1 MLLYQLL
8 RPLVRMG
15 LTIFFRKIHINGVEN
30 IPKNRPFVI
39 AANHQTAFFEPMLLA
54 CFLPMP
60 IHVITRGDVF
70 AKTFF
75 RKLLESMNM
84 IPIFRFRNGFS
95 NLRQNNE
102 SFEKC
107 YEVLKNR
114 GAILIFS
121 EGNVAMKPRLRSLQK
136 GTARLTLGAARAG
149 AKDIVIV
156 PIGISYTHPDQ
167 PRCEAMIEIGQTI
180 DIQPFSTAYQTNEPK
195 TVAHLTQTITAC
207 LLPLV
212 VHVDNPSNDD
222 LAEKAFARVRAT
234 HPTSI
239 FPILLQR
246 SAMFER
252 EKNIANQIN
261 NGERMAIDTLNRSP
275 KFSLLGVL
283 LWLPHIIGKIFTWL
297 PFHFTWKY
305 VEKNV
310 QEIEFKGPML
320 FAIVLFASMG
330 YGLLFW
336 GFLSLFLGW
345 KAILVVVGW
354 TICGYI
360 GVVYKEL

>member
-15 LTIFFRKIHINGVEN
+15 LTIFFRKIHINGLEN

-39 AANHQTAFFEPMLLA
+39 AANHQTAFFEPILLA
-54 CFLPMP
+54 CFLPIP
-60 IHVITRGDVF
+60 IHSIARGDMF
-70 AKTFF
+70 AKPFF
-75 RKLLESMNM
+75 RRLLESMNM

-95 NLRQNNE
+95 GLRNNKE

-121 EGNVAMKPRLRSLQK
+121 EGNVEMKPRLRTLQK
-136 GTARLTLGAARAG
+136 GTARLTLGATQAG
-149 AKDIVIV
+149 VKDICIV
-156 PIGISYTHPDQ
+156 PIGISYTYPDQ
-167 PRCEAMIEIGQTI
+167 PRCEAMIEIGQII

-207 LLPLV
+207 LLPLL
-212 VHVDNPSNDD
+212 VHVANPSNDE
-222 LAEKAFARVRAT
+222 LAKKAFAQARAAY
-234 HPTSI
+234 PTPI
-239 FPILLQR
+239 FPILPHH

-261 NGERMAIDTLNRSP
+261 NGDITTIDTLSTSP
-275 KFSLLGVL
+275 NISVLGVL

-297 PFHFTWKY
+297 PFQFTRRY
-305 VEKNV
+305 VAKNV

-320 FAIVLFASMG
+320 FAIALFAAMG

-345 KAILVVVGW
+345 KAILIVVGL

-360 GVVYKEL
+360 GVLYKEL